1 MIQLLGSA
9 ALPPAESIRDKAAEV
24 VSREYYEIEVAPPSS
39 GPPLLFVIIEWLLT
53 PFIWLF
59 EALEGMPDF
68 LRWIIVV
75 GLALLCLGLI
85 IHIIYSFV
93 VAIRGPSRRSRAA
106 FKLGE
111 SRDVPPEDLECEAER
126 ARSAGDY
133 IGAIRLLLRAAL
145 RRIEVAEDRK
155 FRPGLTN
162 RELLR
167 RYRSSP
173 IFPALERMI
182 ETIDL
187 KWYGGQTCLAQD
199 YVACQAEHERIRQAV
214 ERVRHAHHA

>member
-1 MIQLLGSA
+1 MNEA
-9 ALPPAESIRDKAAEV
+9 ALPPSETIRDRAAEV
-24 VSREYYEIEVAPPSS
+24 LSRSYYDLDVAPRPS
-39 GPPLLFVIIEWLLT
+39 GPPWWWNILRWILK
-53 PFIWLF
+53 PFQWLF
-59 EALEGMPDF
+59 ESMDGLPDW

-75 GLALLCLGLI
+75 GLALLCLALI

-93 VAIRGPSRRSRAA
+93 VAIRGTSRRSRAA

-111 SRDVPPEDLECEAER
+111 SRDVPPEDLEREAET
-126 ARSAGDY
+126 ARTAGDY
-133 IGAIRLLLRAAL
+133 IGAIRLLFRAAL
-145 RRIEVAEDRK
+145 RRIEVAEEKK

-199 YVACQAEHERIRQAV
+199 YVACQAEHQRIRQAV
-214 ERVRHAHHA
+214 ERAGHAHHS